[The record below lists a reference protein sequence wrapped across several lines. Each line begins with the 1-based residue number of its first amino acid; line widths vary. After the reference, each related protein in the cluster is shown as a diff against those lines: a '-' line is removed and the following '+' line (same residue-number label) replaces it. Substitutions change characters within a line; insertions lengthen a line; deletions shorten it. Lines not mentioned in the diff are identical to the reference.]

1 MNASQL
7 ASRNGPRRPFP
18 AVSYRPVG
26 RLADLAR
33 LAEPCDTPAEIVDFA
48 LTARL
53 AGGRLADTW
62 SWGVLKLPSGRRC
75 PVCTTFGA
83 KGLLLLEVAK
93 TVRLMGGGSRGPR
106 LFTDV
111 AGDDGAGLRTRKG
124 AELDA

>member
-1 MNASQL
+1 MNAPQL

-93 TVRLMGGGSRGPR
+93 TVRLTGGEAGAVARAV
-106 LFTDV
+106 V
-111 AGDDGAGLRTRKG
+111 AGHVREQARAYGRGKG
-124 AELDA
+124 RN